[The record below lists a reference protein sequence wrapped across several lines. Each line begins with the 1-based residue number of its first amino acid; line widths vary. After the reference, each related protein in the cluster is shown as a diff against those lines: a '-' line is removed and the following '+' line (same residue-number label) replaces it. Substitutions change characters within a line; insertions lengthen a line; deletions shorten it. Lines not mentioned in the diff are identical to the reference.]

1 MSWNGARPRIPRV
14 FAAKAVWFLASFRIR
29 RCPSGQPV
37 PIRPCPRFWFVLS
50 PLLRP
55 PHPTPYAVH
64 RFVMQGAGT
73 LAACDANLPAP
84 FRAAVNSQSRLASIA
99 FQLDGFDG
107 DHPRRPPRRLRL
119 GLAPTQLRSRRPT
132 CRGTI
137 YRALPRRGFRLY
149 CSAAAGRRFAFRSA
163 IPLGARTMFLPSP
176 RASPGAGRRAAFASP
191 IP

>member
-14 FAAKAVWFLASFRIR
+14 FAAKAVWLLASFRIR

-107 DHPRRPPRRLRL
+107 DHPRRLPRRLR
-119 GLAPTQLRSRRPT
+119 
-132 CRGTI
+132 
-137 YRALPRRGFRLY
+137 RALPRRGFRLY